1 MKETFNRGYVPV
13 YYYHISDEKLNESIM
28 SFIRAYR
35 LKKDFIKGLQNIDKN
50 NINQK
55 IVSYIQK
62 IKYINFDEFC
72 LKYLL
77 RNVNYTRNEF
87 INLTR
92 SSKDISFQKLKGAKS
107 FPQIFKN
114 VFDIDISK
122 FIQNE
127 KTNGISL
134 RDHIVEMF
142 DLRHK
147 LIHGVELTRKIKKEK
162 ALMFQE
168 VTKKLCEFIID
179 ESIKLNRSLVL
190 SKIKI

>member
-107 FPQIFKN
+107 FP
-114 VFDIDISK
+114 
-122 FIQNE
+122 
-127 KTNGISL
+127 
-134 RDHIVEMF
+134 
-142 DLRHK
+142 
-147 LIHGVELTRKIKKEK
+147 
-162 ALMFQE
+162 
-168 VTKKLCEFIID
+168 
-179 ESIKLNRSLVL
+179 
-190 SKIKI
+190 